1 MASLKL
7 ACGNFDP
14 QDQNHVLAVL
24 SQRICVDTVLVSSD
38 ALALADRGVS
48 NHMRLMT
55 DVFHNQRIFNTNSP
69 SEPIL
74 ALGAARLL
82 YDEGNTILGGVLDT
96 FNRRLCETGLVEKGI
111 LGEIAGRILLTV
123 ARDLA
128 APRTGD
134 GPNLL
139 QLVPLMNFLD
149 KLFGNKT
156 WTTPC
161 RGDFDGAFGDTYVNF
176 THWVVTKD
184 SLPEK
189 PSQ

>member
-1 MASLKL
+1 
-7 ACGNFDP
+7 
-14 QDQNHVLAVL
+14 VLAVL
-24 SQRICVDTVLVSSD
+24 SQRVCVDTVLVRSD
-38 ALALADRGVS
+38 ALALADRGVA
-48 NHMRLMT
+48 NHMRLVT
-55 DVFHNQRIFNTNSP
+55 EVSHNQRIFNTNTP
-69 SEPIL
+69 SEPML

-82 YDEGNTILGGVLDT
+82 YLKQNTILGQVLDT
-96 FNRRLCETGLVEKGI
+96 FNRRLCEAGLVEKGL

-128 APRTGD
+128 APSTND

-139 QLVPLMNFLD
+139 RPVLLMDFLD

-156 WTTPC
+156 WTMTC
-161 RGDFDGAFGDTYVNF
+161 RDDFNGAFGDTYVNF

-184 SLPEK
+184 PLPAK